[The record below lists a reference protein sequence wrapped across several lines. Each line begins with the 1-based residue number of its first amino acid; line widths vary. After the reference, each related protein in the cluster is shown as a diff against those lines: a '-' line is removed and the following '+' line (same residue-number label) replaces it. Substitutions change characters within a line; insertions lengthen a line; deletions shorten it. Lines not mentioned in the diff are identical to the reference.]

1 MSFKERGQREEH
13 GWVGTNN
20 TLDLPMNLKEMICS
34 VTSQGGEKYGQTGA
48 GGSGH
53 SRQQTRTPDQPQKVI
68 ISFIKGTTDLN

>member
-34 VTSQGGEKYGQTGA
+34 VTSQGGEKYGQTG
-48 GGSGH
+48 GGAVVTVDSKLGH
-53 SRQQTRTPDQPQKVI
+53 QINHRRS
-68 ISFIKGTTDLN
+68 SLAL